1 MMKIYKYLLLICLI
15 HPTAYSGEALNN
27 VTGYVDT
34 TIESWAKQN
43 ISNLRLI
50 EVETRIR
57 NYSKTDYRILGMTE
71 FSGTSNEKYL
81 SQFSFSSFDSTETI
95 NLGFVWRKL
104 SDNETL
110 MYGYNIFYDHEFN
123 TNHSRVGFGLELKS
137 SVYDVN
143 FNMYRALTSKKS
155 INDTTEEAADGH
167 DLEVAMYM
175 PYLPWAKIY
184 YKGYR
189 WNSSIYDI
197 KHGEVLSLHLQPSG
211 RFTLEMGIH
220 DDSTMSN
227 DREFVK
233 LTYLVC
239 CDNSSTNKNI
249 VFMTKNAYSYKSV
262 SDRFYEKVRRENNI
276 VKGISGAA
284 VVGRGT

>member
-1 MMKIYKYLLLICLI
+1 M
-15 HPTAYSGEALNN
+15 AYSGEALNN
-27 VTGYVDT
+27 VSGYVDT

-110 MYGYNIFYDHEFN
+110 MYGYNIFYDNEFN

-137 SVYDVN
+137 SVY
-143 FNMYRALTSKKS
+143 
-155 INDTTEEAADGH
+155 E
-167 DLEVAMYM
+167 
-175 PYLPWAKIY
+175 
-184 YKGYR
+184 
-189 WNSSIYDI
+189 
-197 KHGEVLSLHLQPSG
+197 
-211 RFTLEMGIH
+211 
-220 DDSTMSN
+220 
-227 DREFVK
+227 
-233 LTYLVC
+233 
-239 CDNSSTNKNI
+239 
-249 VFMTKNAYSYKSV
+249 
-262 SDRFYEKVRRENNI
+262 
-276 VKGISGAA
+276 
-284 VVGRGT
+284 